1 MNEYATRAAEHWR
14 TFLPNRYRQ
23 ISNPDQYFQR
33 LGQEVET
40 EIAELTEAL
49 AGDDPPGEDYLGKVG
64 RLTAARQQAEEKV
77 LAERVLLPA
86 EPGTQMD
93 ETEPTSPTS
102 PPTRPSSR
110 SEDTPPVG
118 MRTDWIPTVED
129 PNNPFW
135 RDNPPEE

>member
-49 AGDDPPGEDYLGKVG
+49 AGDDLPGEDYLGKVG
-64 RLTAARQQAEEKV
+64 RLTAARRQAEEKV

-86 EPGTQMD
+86 EPGTPMD
-93 ETEPTSPTS
+93 ETEPTPPTDTS
-102 PPTRPSSR
+102 PV
-110 SEDTPPVG
+110 SEDMPPMG
-118 MRTDWIPTVED
+118 MQTDWIPTVDD
-129 PNNPFW
+129 PNHPFW
-135 RDNPPEE
+135 RDNPPEA

>member
-1 MNEYATRAAEHWR
+1 MNEYATMAAEHWR
-14 TFLPNRYRQ
+14 KYLPNRYHQ

-49 AGDDPPGEDYLGKVG
+49 AGQDPPGEDYLGKVG
-64 RLTAARQQAEEKV
+64 RLTAATQQARETV

-86 EPGTQMD
+86 ESGTPLD
-93 ETEPTSPTS
+93 ETEPTHQKETATAPDET
-102 PPTRPSSR
+102 PPT
-110 SEDTPPVG
+110 G

-129 PNNPFW
+129 PNHPFW